1 MSTPTVSQG
10 SGSGAGSGA
19 GAGAGPSAVTAE
31 SAATDVREHDVQSL
45 NTGATAERVITVTE
59 AYSCRRLTTGRLL
72 AMAAVT
78 PYGST
83 NPIDVALGRSLQM
96 NRPDIARIEVSPD
109 HFSPATEERPYSL
122 AQVENFMI
130 DGTPHR
136 LMIMRGDV
144 RSVMS
149 AATIARSEKYPFT
162 RHFDLM
168 ERMGKRCLAIACAT
182 IDDDGTVGDYYLE
195 GIIALSLLTASENI
209 KSVSDNPKEWVR
221 VNLWSA
227 TLRFQHWANF
237 FLIIAMTVTGYA
249 IMAPELLPMPASW
262 EDTGFLMGWMRF
274 IHFASGFSW
283 ICLGLSRVWLA
294 FVAKDRQLRWRA
306 FWPLNSKK
314 DVNGLWHT
322 IRYYLFIDKHAP
334 VYVGHNPLQQLAYTG
349 VYLLCLVQMFSGMS
363 LYGLYNHYNW
373 FWRWMSLPASWIG
386 IPYMRLIHAVIMFL
400 IWTFVVIHVYLAIRA
415 DTVER
420 HGGISSMFNGG
431 VWLRRGTKPMD
442 SPKIG

>member
-1 MSTPTVSQG
+1 MSEVRTPLHEIKERFENIDDQRSKTR
-10 SGSGAGSGA
+10 AGK
-19 GAGAGPSAVTAE
+19 
-31 SAATDVREHDVQSL
+31 DL
-45 NTGATAERVITVTE
+45 VIAVTE

-78 PYGST
+78 PKESQDPV
-83 NPIDVALGRSLQM
+83 NVAIARSLEM
-96 NRPDIARIEVSPD
+96 NRPDIARVWVEES
-109 HFSPATEERPYSL
+109 HFSPATPDRPYSL
-122 AQVENFMI
+122 AQTEEFEI
-130 DGTPHR
+130 DGRPQR

-144 RSVMS
+144 KAVMK
-149 AATIARSEKYPFT
+149 AAKVARAEKYPFT

-168 ERMGKRCLAIACAT
+168 ERMGKRCLAVASAEISE
-182 IDDDGTVGDYYLE
+182 DGTVGPFHLE
-195 GIIALSLLTASENI
+195 GLIALSLETSEANVR
-209 KSVSDNPKEWVR
+209 SVNDNPKQWVR

-237 FLIIAMTVTGYA
+237 FLIIALTITGYF
-249 IMAPELLPMPASW
+249 IMAPQLLPLPSSTQ
-262 EDTGFLMGWMRF
+262 DTGFMMGWIRF
-274 IHFASGFSW
+274 VHFAAGFGW
-283 ICLGLSRVWLA
+283 IALGLSRVWLA

-306 FWPLNSKK
+306 FWPLNNSK
-314 DVNGLWHT
+314 DVQGLWRT

-349 VYLLCLVQMFSGMS
+349 VYVLCLVQMASGLS
-363 LYGLYNHYNW
+363 LYGLYNHYEW
-373 FWRWMSLPASWIG
+373 YWRWVSLPAAWIG
-386 IPYMRLIHAVIMFL
+386 IPYMRLLHAVIMFL

-442 SPKIG
+442 APKIG